1 MKLTRT
7 SVVLFSALWAGAI
20 FSSAAGQA
28 ANVPAPSASAGQGE
42 DSSAQRYFTDTV
54 LMNQNGESVR
64 FYSDLLKNRIVVINT
79 FFTECV
85 SVCPLLNRNMQAIQD
100 WLGDRLNRDVLL
112 LSISVDPATDTPPR
126 IKEYAQRFHAKPGWV
141 FLTGKKENVELVLQ
155 KLGLRVEARDDH
167 STIFI
172 IGNDRTHLWKKAMG
186 AAKSDQ
192 LIPIVESVVN
202 DK

>member
-7 SVVLFSALWAGAI
+7 SAVLFSALWVGAI

-28 ANVPAPSASAGQGE
+28 AKAPAASARPGE
-42 DSSAQRYFTDTV
+42 DSAAQRYFTDTV
-54 LMNQNGESVR
+54 LMNQNGENVR

-141 FLTGKKENVELVLQ
+141 FLTGKKENVDLVLQ
-155 KLGLRVEARDDH
+155 KLGQKVEARDDH